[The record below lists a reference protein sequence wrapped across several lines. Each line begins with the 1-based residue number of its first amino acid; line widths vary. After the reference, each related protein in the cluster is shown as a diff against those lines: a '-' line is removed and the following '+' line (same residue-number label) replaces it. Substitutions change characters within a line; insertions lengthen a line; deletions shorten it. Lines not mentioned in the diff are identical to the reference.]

1 MDDGSQMIPII
12 RHPEYSPEQKT
23 NPAEYL
29 NSNLL
34 KVVCQPRKSHTSHKL
49 KPSDVIP
56 TLWSSLENI
65 NINSAIITLLEKLE
79 LVRCMKNSREGEFE
93 EQTPPW
99 RTRLLP
105 PWIGWSFS
113 PWIGG
118 RLPNNMF
125 VSPKGPQS
133 SQPAHTHKREHNNRA
148 FLKRRTVTQLFK
160 DQNTYMVIQYVLKN
174 QNTKLLIY

>member
-56 TLWSSLENI
+56 TL
-65 NINSAIITLLEKLE
+65 
-79 LVRCMKNSREGEFE
+79 
-93 EQTPPW
+93 
-99 RTRLLP
+99 
-105 PWIGWSFS
+105 
-113 PWIGG
+113 
-118 RLPNNMF
+118 
-125 VSPKGPQS
+125 
-133 SQPAHTHKREHNNRA
+133 
-148 FLKRRTVTQLFK
+148 
-160 DQNTYMVIQYVLKN
+160 
-174 QNTKLLIY
+174 